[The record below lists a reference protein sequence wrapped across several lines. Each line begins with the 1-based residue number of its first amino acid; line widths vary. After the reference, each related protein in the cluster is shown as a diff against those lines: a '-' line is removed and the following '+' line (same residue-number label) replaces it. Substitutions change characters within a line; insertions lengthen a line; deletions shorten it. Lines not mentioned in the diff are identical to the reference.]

1 MFENIDEKTVKFT
14 LLILVI
20 VIIFSIPFAV
30 ISSKTP
36 SSNMVNTRAVNSEK
50 LNNDTVMEEE
60 NNIQDEEMTSE
71 EEFSESEETADTQSE
86 EESAQNTTETPEE
99 HAIEPLEPL
108 ENLPE
113 DAAEA
118 NGAATNATQET
129 AEDLIIKA
137 DKYRADKD
145 YVKAIETYKTAAER
159 TDDVTI
165 KAQCYENTATVYAI
179 VKRYGS
185 AMSYAQQAYNMA
197 PSTSRELL
205 LARLYYKTGEVDK
218 ATRRVNNILQRDF
231 SIDK

>member
-1 MFENIDEKTVKFT
+1 MFKNIDEKTVKFS
-14 LLILVI
+14 LLILVV

-36 SSNMVNTRAVNSEK
+36 STNMVNSQMVSPENLKRDSA
-50 LNNDTVMEEE
+50 MEEDETMQEEEIISEDE
-60 NNIQDEEMTSE
+60 NAEVDNTQDEEISNSYTP
-71 EEFSESEETADTQSE
+71 
-86 EESAQNTTETPEE
+86 QNTEK
-99 HAIEPLEPL
+99 AALEPLEPL
-108 ENLPE
+108 EDLPE
-113 DAAEA
+113 EAAEA
-118 NGAATNATQET
+118 NGAAPNITQESVT
-129 AEDLIIKA
+129 DLITKA

-145 YVKAIETYKTAAER
+145 YVKAIETYKAAADRAED
-159 TDDVTI
+159 TTT

-205 LARLYYKTGEVDK
+205 LARLYYKTGDIDK
-218 ATRRVNNILQRDF
+218 ATKRVNNILQRDF